1 MRQSLWR
8 RRKRPDLANVLLV
21 RGAAGRN
28 ARPYSANLEL
38 KRKRRP
44 VARRRKHTM
53 VDITD

>member
-1 MRQSLWR
+1 MRQSLSR